1 MYTKAAVLATS
12 ATSLP
17 MWGPEG
23 YRMVPL
29 PNMVADFR
37 DTPPLLAPGF
47 AQVSLSLNLCSNWPQ
62 AAHDMPSLAQSS
74 TSGVPNRPLIF
85 VCVHGTQAEL
95 QPHVASTT

>member
-37 DTPPLLAPGF
+37 DISSIGRKLDVERILENYTPTVFNIEG
-47 AQVSLSLNLCSNWPQ
+47 
-62 AAHDMPSLAQSS
+62 
-74 TSGVPNRPLIF
+74 RPKDQITEIERQKI
-85 VCVHGTQAEL
+85 G
-95 QPHVASTT
+95 